1 MHSNAKRWN
10 EAVGGAEIEAKPE
23 DSVVAVGFAADRA
36 ARMHTRVIYLDIKI
50 DRVSFPTMENAP
62 RIRLVLW
69 KAAKAVE
76 MVDRASIE
84 GTGLLLSEF
93 TIMEVLLHKGPLPVN
108 TIGEK
113 VLLTSGSMTAAVK
126 RLENKGFV
134 ARIQD
139 SSDGRVFNVHLTDSG
154 REVIEAAFEKHASN
168 LEMIAEVLTA
178 KERNELVRLLKKLG
192 CRAEKLLAG

>member
-1 MHSNAKRWN
+1 
-10 EAVGGAEIEAKPE
+10 
-23 DSVVAVGFAADRA
+23 
-36 ARMHTRVIYLDIKI
+36 
-50 DRVSFPTMENAP
+50 MENAP

-76 MVDRASIE
+76 MVDRASIA

-93 TIMEVLLHKGPLPVN
+93 TIMEILLHKGPLPVN

-134 ARIQD
+134 VRIQD

-154 REVIEAAFEKHASN
+154 REVIETAFEKHASN